1 MRCRCLCLNAAET
14 NSWHQ
19 KPKFFCLKEDITGTK
34 KKKKNLLKYLHLV
47 KNLGSMNLEVM
58 VNHGVYATSFM
69 GIVILLFVMVKKSRV
84 YNEKG
89 RNKLQLM
96 EAALVMLFVWQNSI

>member
-1 MRCRCLCLNAAET
+1 
-14 NSWHQ
+14 
-19 KPKFFCLKEDITGTK
+19 
-34 KKKKNLLKYLHLV
+34 
-47 KNLGSMNLEVM
+47 MNLEVM

>member
-1 MRCRCLCLNAAET
+1 M
-14 NSWHQ
+14 
-19 KPKFFCLKEDITGTK
+19 
-34 KKKKNLLKYLHLV
+34 V

>member
-1 MRCRCLCLNAAET
+1 M
-14 NSWHQ
+14 
-19 KPKFFCLKEDITGTK
+19 
-34 KKKKNLLKYLHLV
+34 LKYLHLV